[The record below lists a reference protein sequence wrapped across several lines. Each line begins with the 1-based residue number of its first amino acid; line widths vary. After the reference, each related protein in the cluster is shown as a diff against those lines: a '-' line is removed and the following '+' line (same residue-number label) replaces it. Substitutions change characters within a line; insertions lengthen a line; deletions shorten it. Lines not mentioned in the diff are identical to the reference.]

1 MLLKACHFSLLDGR
15 LTNVENKANSW
26 IHNPHWRIYM
36 KTIGGLL
43 LISFVL
49 SACATGGEADS
60 RWANYKSWTKIH
72 NQPITGDHTGFLGG
86 LHRGESGVRQVFV
99 NDIGL
104 SVATGSGPYSY
115 PVGTVIAKEQYK
127 DQAALDGGKNPGLT
141 VMVKVSDNAEN
152 PVENWA
158 WSRGYNAT
166 AKVDDAFCSSCHTI
180 AAGSDYAFSNGTS
193 LKDFQ

>member
-1 MLLKACHFSLLDGR
+1 L
-15 LTNVENKANSW
+15 V
-26 IHNPHWRIYM
+26 Y
-36 KTIGGLL
+36 
-43 LISFVL
+43 
-49 SACATGGEADS
+49 
-60 RWANYKSWTKIH
+60 
-72 NQPITGDHTGFLGG
+72 
-86 LHRGESGVRQVFV
+86 V

-104 SVATGSGPYSY
+104 SVASGSGPYNY
-115 PVGTVIAKEQYK
+115 PVGTVIAKEQYSS
-127 DQAALDGGKNPGLT
+127 AAAIDEGKKPGLT

-166 AKVDDAFCSSCHTI
+166 AKVDDSFCSACHTI